1 MHPWGRLVS
10 SARLPPVNL
19 ASLLLERAESAPDAP
34 ALVEGSRTIAFGELE
49 ALAATGAGALAANG
63 IAPGDRVGI
72 VSHNDSGFVTAYLA
86 ALWAGAVAVPLN
98 PQAPPSVLAAQL
110 DRVQASAVVLGAG
123 AEALHDRP
131 GAIDVSALDGGTPM
145 PVEVERDDDELAV
158 LLFTSG
164 TAGAP
169 RAAMLSHGN
178 LAANIGQVQ
187 GHPGLRVR
195 EEDVGLATLP
205 FFHVFGLNVAL
216 GVGLQ
221 AGLTSVLLD
230 HFDAARAVALIR
242 EHQVTIVAGVPT
254 LFGAFLEL
262 SVADAPAD
270 TFRSVRLAVSGAAEM
285 PQERFEAFRD
295 RFGVTIFE
303 GYGLTE
309 ASPIVS
315 TNAIEDAPRW
325 GSIGPPLP
333 GVDVRLVGDD
343 GEDVFAG
350 DPGEIWVQGPN
361 VFAGYWED
369 PDATERVLQGGWLH
383 TGDVAVADDDG
394 YLSLVD
400 RKKDLVIVSGF
411 NVFPAEV
418 EDVLLE
424 HPQIADA
431 AVIGVPHARTGESV
445 AAWVVPEAGATLSV
459 DEVRDYASK
468 HLARYKVPAAVEIVD
483 ALPRNEAGKLLRRAL
498 RLST

>member
-1 MHPWGRLVS
+1 MRPGAGVVS

-19 ASLLLERAESAPDAP
+19 ASMLLERAETGPDAP
-34 ALVEGSRTIAFGELE
+34 AVVEGSRTVSYGELE
-49 ALAATGAGALAANG
+49 ALAAKGAGAIAAG
-63 IAPGDRVGI
+63 GVSAGDRVGI
-72 VSHNDSGFVTAYLA
+72 VSHNDLGFVVAYLA
-86 ALWAGAVAVPLN
+86 TLWAGAVAVPLN

-110 DRVQASAVVLGAG
+110 DRVEARAVVLGSG
-123 AEALHDRP
+123 ADALADRP
-131 GAIDVSALDGGTPM
+131 GAIDATALETGEPM

-169 RAAMLSHGN
+169 RAAMLTHGN

-195 EEDVGLATLP
+195 EDDVGLATLP

-221 AGLTSVLLD
+221 GGLTSVLLD
-230 HFDAARAVALIR
+230 HFDASRAVSLIR
-242 EHQVTIVAGVPT
+242 EHGVTIVAGVPT
-254 LFGAFLEL
+254 MFGAFLEL
-262 SVADAPAD
+262 SDADAPAD
-270 TFRSVRLAVSGAAEM
+270 TFASVRLAVSGAAEM
-285 PQERFEAFRD
+285 PQERFEEFRD
-295 RFGVTIFE
+295 RFGITIFE

-343 GEDVFAG
+343 GEDAFPG
-350 DPGEIWVQGPN
+350 DPGEILVQGPN
-361 VFAGYWED
+361 VFAGYWQD
-369 PDATERVLQGGWLH
+369 PEATERVLEGGWLH
-383 TGDVAVADDDG
+383 TGDVAVADDEG

-424 HPQIADA
+424 HPKIADA

-445 AAWVVPEAGATLSV
+445 AAWIVPEPGATVTV
-459 DEVRDYASK
+459 DEVREYASA
-468 HLARYKVPAAVEIVD
+468 HLARYKVPATVEIVD

-498 RLST
+498 RLSS

>member
-1 MHPWGRLVS
+1 
-10 SARLPPVNL
+10 VNL

-34 ALVEGSRTIAFGELE
+34 ALVEGARTIAYGELE
-49 ALAATGAGALAANG
+49 ALAAKGAGTLAATG
-63 IAPGDRVGI
+63 VGPGDRVGI
-72 VSHNDSGFVTAYLA
+72 VGHNDSGFVTAYLA

-110 DRVQASAVVLGAG
+110 DRVEASAVVLGAG

-131 GAIDVSALDGGTPM
+131 GAIDVAALEDGAPM
-145 PVEVERDDDELAV
+145 PAEVERDDDELAV

-195 EEDVGLATLP
+195 EDDVGLATLP

-221 AGLTSVLLD
+221 GGLTSVLLD

-242 EHQVTIVAGVPT
+242 EHRVTIVAGVPT
-254 LFGAFLEL
+254 MFGAFLEL
-262 SVADAPAD
+262 SDADAPAD

-285 PQERFEAFRD
+285 PQERFEDFRD
-295 RFGVTIFE
+295 RFGVTIYE

-361 VFAGYWED
+361 VFTGYWED
-369 PDATERVLQGGWLH
+369 PDATARVLEGGWLH

-431 AVIGVPHARTGESV
+431 AVIGVPHTRTGESV
-445 AAWVVPEAGATLSV
+445 AAWVVPEPGATLSV

-468 HLARYKVPAAVEIVD
+468 HLARYKVPATVEIVD

>member
-1 MHPWGRLVS
+1 M
-10 SARLPPVNL
+10 
-19 ASLLLERAESAPDAP
+19 
-34 ALVEGSRTIAFGELE
+34 
-49 ALAATGAGALAANG
+49 
-63 IAPGDRVGI
+63 
-72 VSHNDSGFVTAYLA
+72 
-86 ALWAGAVAVPLN
+86 
-98 PQAPPSVLAAQL
+98 
-110 DRVQASAVVLGAG
+110 
-123 AEALHDRP
+123 
-131 GAIDVSALDGGTPM
+131 
-145 PVEVERDDDELAV
+145 
-158 LLFTSG
+158 
-164 TAGAP
+164 
-169 RAAMLSHGN
+169 
-178 LAANIGQVQ
+178 
-187 GHPGLRVR
+187 
-195 EEDVGLATLP
+195 
-205 FFHVFGLNVAL
+205 
-216 GVGLQ
+216 
-221 AGLTSVLLD
+221 
-230 HFDAARAVALIR
+230 
-242 EHQVTIVAGVPT
+242 
-254 LFGAFLEL
+254 FGAFLEL
-262 SVADAPAD
+262 SDADAPAD

-285 PQERFEAFRD
+285 PRERFEELRD

-350 DPGEIWVQGPN
+350 DPGEIWVRGPN

-424 HPQIADA
+424 HPRIADA

-445 AAWVVPEAGATLSV
+445 AAWVVPEPGTTLTV
-459 DEVRDYASK
+459 DEVRDYTGK
-468 HLARYKVPAAVEIVD
+468 HLARYKVPATVEIVD
-483 ALPRNEAGKLLRRAL
+483 SLPRNEAGKLLRRAL
-498 RLST
+498 RLSS